1 MARKY
6 KLSLYMKFQ
15 IKLPPKAIISISA
28 IIALVMIISSYVEL
42 NQSKNEIYQLLY
54 EHSVTLLQS
63 IIISSENTLNSGFEI
78 EDIITERLLDN
89 ARLIRKLD
97 SLNALNKDEL
107 IKIATGNNLYRV
119 NVFDKKGNRILSNRI
134 PEPGDIHGEENIN
147 RFSEL
152 EPILKGQTEELII
165 GLKKAEFSD
174 GERYAVAVARANNK
188 GAIVVNMDAKDFLEF
203 RKRIGIGVILQGI
216 SNHHGIEYIILQ
228 DTLGVLAATAK
239 IDTVESISE
248 SGFLHSVIES
258 DSVFSR
264 VIKINGSELY
274 EVSKRFMLNNELVG
288 IYRVGLSLEDV
299 RKVESRMIRRLI
311 IISLILAAISIIVL
325 SIIFTNQ
332 NLKSI
337 SDEYQ
342 RFKTFASSVLENMS
356 EAVIVFNKQGIISFI
371 NSSAEKL
378 FNISAEDYLN
388 KELYDLNNS
397 VSETFLKKISLNE
410 NKSFEFDISINNEIK
425 TLFCSLSEL
434 TEEKSDSN
442 YIAVIRDITEVK
454 ILEEEARRNEKLSAM
469 GELASGVA
477 HEIRN
482 PINAIGM
489 IAQRLNKEF
498 TPNENEQE
506 YKKITGLLRSE
517 VNRINKIITQFLNY
531 AKPLEL
537 KISQIRCSDF
547 FEEIYQLFIPQANQK
562 NIKFIKQGDDNLMV
576 RFDADLIKQSLMNI
590 IQNAFDA
597 VNEKGEVLLKY
608 YQSGNHFIIEISD
621 NGFGIPPELQKKIF
635 DLYFTTK
642 KDGNG
647 LGLSIAQK
655 IINQHNGTITISSK
669 INQGTTFKISLPI

>member
-1 MARKY
+1 
-6 KLSLYMKFQ
+6 MKFQ

>member
-1 MARKY
+1 
-6 KLSLYMKFQ
+6 MKFQ

-28 IIALVMIISSYVEL
+28 IIALIMVISSYIEL
-42 NQSKNEIYQLLY
+42 NQSKKEIYQLLY
-54 EHSVTLLQS
+54 EHSSSLLQS
-63 IIISSENTLNSGFEI
+63 IIISSQNTLNSGFEI
-78 EDIITERLLDN
+78 EEIVTERLLDN

-97 SLNALNKDEL
+97 SLNTLNKDEL
-107 IKIATGNNLYRV
+107 IKIAKKNNLYRV
-119 NVFDKKGNRILSNRI
+119 NVFDTMGNRVLSNRV
-134 PEPGDIHGEENIN
+134 PEPGHIHGEENIN
-147 RFSEL
+147 RYDEL
-152 EPILKGQTEELII
+152 SPILEGETDELII

-174 GERYAVAVARANNK
+174 EERYAVAVARANNK

-228 DTLGVLAATAK
+228 DTLGILAATAK
-239 IDTVESISE
+239 IDSIESISE
-248 SGFLHSVIES
+248 SEFLQNVIKS

-264 VIKINGSELY
+264 VIKLNNNELY
-274 EVSKRFMLNNELVG
+274 EVSKGFTLDNELIG
-288 IYRVGLSLEDV
+288 IYRVGLSLEDI
-299 RKVESRMIRRLI
+299 RKVEGRMIRRLI
-311 IISLILAAISIIVL
+311 IISLILAAISIIVI
-325 SIIFTNQ
+325 SMIFTNQ

-342 RFKTFASSVLENMS
+342 RFKTFASSVLENMT
-356 EAVIVFNKQGIISFI
+356 EAVIVFDKNGVMSFI

-378 FNISAEDYLN
+378 FYIKSSDYLDR
-388 KELYDLNNS
+388 KLSELNYS
-397 VSETFLKKISLNE
+397 IEETFLKKISAHE
-410 NKSFEFDISINNEIK
+410 NKSFELDTSINNENK
-425 TLFCSLSEL
+425 TLFCSLSEF
-434 TEEKSDSN
+434 EENQNESKF
-442 YIAVIRDITEVK
+442 IAVIRDITDIK
-454 ILEEEARRNEKLSAM
+454 LLEEEAKRNEKLSAM

-498 TPNENEQE
+498 TPTENQDE
-506 YKKITGLLRSE
+506 YKKITELLRNE

-537 KISQIRCSDF
+537 KITQINCSGF

-562 NIKFIKQGDDNLMV
+562 NIKFIKQGDDNLIV

-608 YQSGNHFIIEISD
+608 YQTGNQFIIEISD
-621 NGFGIPPELQKKIF
+621 NGIGIPPEIQKKIF

-655 IINQHNGTITISSK
+655 IINQHNGTISISSK
-669 INQGTTFKISLPI
+669 INQGTTFKIILPI